1 MKFFRRGLRAL
12 FHQSLIAQGVTAVSA
27 LVCVAFLARGL
38 STTDYAHYAVVTAIW
53 AIGNAVVGTGTGT
66 RIAKTAAE
74 GARRIQFQ
82 SGELLI
88 SGAAAL
94 GTAAYIGIVR
104 TSALESAL
112 AGLCMVSFIFA
123 EAGTSFEI
131 GSRRFNRYLS
141 LLGVRA
147 LLPPVLLAIFAAMHA
162 VSFTAAVT
170 SVLVGNIASLLMW
183 PGRWSSK
190 IDRSSQVTSRPIGAI
205 NMGLWVIASADR
217 LVLERIIAPIDLAS
231 YALAYGLADRVF
243 RSLSNAY
250 IAKSL
255 GRAFQ
260 GHIRSPGW
268 KFYILSA
275 ILAALLVPGIQ
286 TATVFLS
293 DSRYE
298 ASFGLTLSISAAGLF
313 MIWSAP
319 HYVNLMA
326 SGEFRTALIVVFSL
340 AICNVVGNFLLA
352 GSLGAMGA
360 ALLSMCTYA
369 LWFLW
374 LSLRTAY
381 PRRNSIDGARH
392 VRTTINVVHSSQ
404 STEG

>member
-1 MKFFRRGLRAL
+1 MKFLRRILRAL

-27 LVCVAFLARGL
+27 LVCVGFLARGL

-74 GARRIQFQ
+74 GARRIQIQ
-82 SGELLI
+82 PGELLI

-94 GTAAYIGIVR
+94 GTAAYVGFVR
-104 TSALESAL
+104 TSALEGGL
-112 AGLCMVSFIFA
+112 AGLCMISFIFA

-141 LLGVRA
+141 ILGMRA
-147 LLPPVLLAIFAAMHA
+147 LLPPVLLAILTAMHA

-170 SVLVGNIASLLMW
+170 CVLVGNIASLLMW

-190 IDRSSQVTSRPIGAI
+190 FDRSSQGTSHSVGAI

-217 LVLERIIAPIDLAS
+217 LVLERIITPIDLAS

-268 KFYILSA
+268 KFYTLTA

-293 DSRYE
+293 GGRYE
-298 ASFGLTLSISAAGLF
+298 ASFSMTASISAAGLF

-326 SGEFRTALIVVFSL
+326 SGQFRPALMIVFGL
-340 AICNVVGNFLLA
+340 ALFNVVGNFLLA
-352 GSLGAMGA
+352 DSFGAMGA

-369 LWFLW
+369 LWFSW
-374 LSLRTAY
+374 LSLRAAS
-381 PRRNSIDGARH
+381 PRNLLDGARH
-392 VRTTINVVHSSQ
+392 VRTTRDVVHSSQ
-404 STEG
+404 SIES